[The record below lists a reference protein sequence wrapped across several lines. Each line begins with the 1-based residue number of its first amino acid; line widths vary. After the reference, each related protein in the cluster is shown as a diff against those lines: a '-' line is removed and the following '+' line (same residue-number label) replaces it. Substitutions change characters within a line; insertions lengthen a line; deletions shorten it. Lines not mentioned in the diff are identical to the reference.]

1 MKKLAHTF
9 RFLLYALPFLL
20 LCSCG
25 KEAEVEPEKT
35 TTPVEVAVVET
46 GSISAENN
54 ISGQVAAGEQQSVF
68 VATSARCTAVY
79 VEVGDTVSAGQTI
92 CTLDTAS
99 IWANYE
105 TASMNYSSTQKSYE
119 EQSSL
124 LSQQVAQAEK
134 NVSDTQALFEI
145 GAASQMELDNAKLAL
160 DNAKVGMASALR
172 QLEIGIQS
180 NKATMEQLQTSLANI
195 DRSGNVTAPISGTIL
210 SLSAAENSFVSP
222 SAPVAAIES
231 TGDMEISAG
240 VSESLVAKLKV
251 GGKVSVSIDSV
262 KKHFDG
268 TISSIETAANPAN
281 HLYGVSI
288 QVPASQSSGLR
299 SGMFADIVFYT
310 DTQQQVITI
319 PTEAIQTGLQGSYV
333 FVVDDKNI
341 AQMIM
346 VQTGLVGNGVTE
358 VTNGLS
364 VGDTLVTVGQ
374 FYLSDGDEVR
384 IVSAEV

>member
-1 MKKLAHTF
+1 MKKNAHKLT
-9 RFLLYALPFLL
+9 FLLYALPFLL
-20 LCSCG
+20 LCGCG

-35 TTPVEVAVVET
+35 TTPVEVALVEK

-54 ISGQVAAGEQQSVF
+54 ISGQIAAGKQQSVF
-68 VATSARCTAVY
+68 VAASARCTAVY

-99 IWANYE
+99 IWSNYE
-105 TASMNYSSTQKSYE
+105 TASMNYNSTQKSYE

-134 NVSDTQALFEI
+134 NVSDTQALFDI
-145 GAASQMELDNAKLAL
+145 GAASQMELDNATLAL
-160 DNAKVGMASALR
+160 ENAKVGMSSALR
-172 QLEIGIQS
+172 QLEISMQS
-180 NKATMEQLQTSLANI
+180 NRATMEQLQDSLANI
-195 DRSGNVTAPISGTIL
+195 DRGGNVTAPIAGTVL
-210 SLSAAENSFVSP
+210 SLSAAENSFASP
-222 SAPVAAIES
+222 SAPVATIES

-262 KKHFDG
+262 QKRFNA
-268 TISSIETAANPAN
+268 TITSIENAANQSN
-281 HLYGVSI
+281 HLYNVSI
-288 QVPASQSSGLR
+288 QVPAAQASGLR

-310 DTQQQVITI
+310 DTQQQVVII

-341 AQMIM
+341 AHMIM
-346 VQTGLVGNGVTE
+346 VQTGLVGDGVTE
-358 VTNGLS
+358 ITEGLS

-384 IVSAEV
+384 VVSAEV